1 LLLTNVR
8 PWGAAPADVLIV
20 DGRIAQVSPHVAGT
34 DTAPEVLD
42 GDGRLLLPGLIDG
55 HAHIDKTLWGQPW
68 HPHQA
73 GPLLSDKIENERR
86 VRREQ
91 RLDPAEQSARIARE
105 GIRHGTTHIRTHVD
119 VDTETG
125 LANLDG
131 VLATRETL
139 RGAIDIQVVAFPQSG
154 LLIRAGTLELL
165 EEALRRGAEV
175 VGGLDPAGIDR
186 DPAGQL
192 DAIFALAER
201 YGVEVD
207 IHLHDPG
214 ELGAFQVELIADR
227 TRALG
232 MQGRVAI
239 SHAFCLGQVEEARYR
254 GLEALLVELD
264 IAIMTHG
271 PGNRLFPPI
280 LRLAE
285 AGVRLFSG
293 NDGIRD
299 AWGPFGNGDML
310 ERAWLLS
317 YRSNFRRDEEV
328 EVALRMCTYGGA
340 GVLRADRYGLEPG
353 CRADLVVVDGET
365 PTMAV
370 MDRRPR
376 ALVLK
381 GGRLVARQGQ
391 VLV

>member
-1 LLLTNVR
+1 M
-8 PWGAAPADVLIV
+8 
-20 DGRIAQVSPHVAGT
+20 
-34 DTAPEVLD
+34 
-42 GDGRLLLPGLIDG
+42 
-55 HAHIDKTLWGQPW
+55 
-68 HPHQA
+68 
-73 GPLLSDKIENERR
+73 
-86 VRREQ
+86 
-91 RLDPAEQSARIARE
+91 ARE

-154 LLIRAGTLELL
+154 LLIRPGTLELL

-175 VGGLDPAGIDR
+175 VGSLDPAGIDR

-232 MQGRVAI
+232 LKGRVAI
-239 SHAFCLGQVEEARYR
+239 SHAFCLGQVEEMRYKA
-254 GLEALLVELD
+254 LEALLVELD

-340 GVLRADRYGLEPG
+340 RVLRADQYWLEPG
-353 CRADLVVVDGET
+353 CRVDLIVVDGET

-370 MDRRPR
+370 MERRPR

-381 GGRLVARQGQ
+381 GGCLVAREGQ

>member
-1 LLLTNVR
+1 MAASRRSR
-8 PWGAAPADVLIV
+8 P
-20 DGRIAQVSPHVAGT
+20 
-34 DTAPEVLD
+34 TAPTPEALD
-42 GDGRLLLPGLIDG
+42 GGGRLLLPGLVDG

-73 GPLLSDKIENERR
+73 GP
-86 VRREQ
+86 
-91 RLDPAEQSARIARE
+91 AA
-105 GIRHGTTHIRTHVD
+105 
-119 VDTETG
+119 
-125 LANLDG
+125 
-131 VLATRETL
+131 
-139 RGAIDIQVVAFPQSG
+139 
-154 LLIRAGTLELL
+154 
-165 EEALRRGAEV
+165 
-175 VGGLDPAGIDR
+175 IDR

-201 YGVEVD
+201 YGVEID

-239 SHAFCLGQVEEARYR
+239 SHAFCLGQVEEARYKA
-254 GLEALLVELD
+254 LEALLVELD
-264 IAIMTHG
+264 MAIMTHG

-280 LRLAE
+280 LRLTE

-299 AWGPFGNGDML
+299 AWGPFGNGDLL

-317 YRSNFRRDEEV
+317 YRSNFRRDEVV

-340 GVLRADRYGLEPG
+340 AVLRAEQYGLEPG

-365 PTMAV
+365 PIMAV

-381 GGRLVARQGQ
+381 GGRLVAREGQ
-391 VLV
+391 VLA